1 LPIPA
6 PRPLAAQAV
15 RPAAGMLLGPVLA
28 ATLLS
33 AAALTALPVTPAFGA
48 TGCVSN
54 AEYSK
59 LAQGQRLRYI
69 RRVAGDDAQIGLRF
83 WSRGAYRYQ
92 ERLYDMCTPWDRD
105 HGTLTTRFMVYQGAW
120 RAYVV
125 DTHIGPED

>member
-1 LPIPA
+1 LSALA
-6 PRPLAAQAV
+6 PRAVAARALPLA
-15 RPAAGMLLGPVLA
+15 PGAALGPFLGA
-28 ATLLS
+28 ALLT
-33 AAALTALPVTPAFGA
+33 AALTAMPATPAAAA

-69 RRVAGDDAQIGLRF
+69 RRVAGDDAQIGLRY
-83 WSRGAYRYQ
+83 WSRGATRYQ
-92 ERLYDMCTPWDRD
+92 ERLYDMCTPWAPG

-125 DTHIGPED
+125 DTRVGPE